1 MFHFLSPR
9 VATGTCYVSFSV
21 STCSHRH
28 MLCFIFCLH
37 LQAHALF
44 HLLSPLAATRTC
56 FVSFAVSTCRHR
68 HMLCFICCLHLQPHA
83 HALFHLLSPLADTG
97 TCYVSF
103 AVSTCS
109 HRHML
114 YFICCLHLQPQAE
127 HSWFP
132 GFSWTVAVCPR
143 CGQHL
148 GWWAWSCLLLL
159 FNPFTVPACKISV
172 LKHSSANSNSNY
184 FIVRYT

>member
-68 HMLCFICCLHLQPHA
+68 HMLCFICCLHLQPQA
-83 HALFHLLSPLADTG
+83 HALFHLLSPLAATG
-97 TCYVSF
+97 TCYISF

-109 HRHML
+109 HRQNTAGFQASAGQWPSARAVVSTWDGEL
-114 YFICCLHLQPQAE
+114 EAACYFCLTPSLSQPVK
-127 HSWFP
+127 FL
-132 GFSWTVAVCPR
+132 C
-143 CGQHL
+143 
-148 GWWAWSCLLLL
+148 
-159 FNPFTVPACKISV
+159 
-172 LKHSSANSNSNY
+172 
-184 FIVRYT
+184 